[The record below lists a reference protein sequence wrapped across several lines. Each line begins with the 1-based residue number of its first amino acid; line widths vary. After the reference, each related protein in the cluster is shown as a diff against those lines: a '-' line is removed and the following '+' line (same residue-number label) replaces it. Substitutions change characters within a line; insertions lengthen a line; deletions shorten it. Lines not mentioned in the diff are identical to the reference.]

1 MDGSLTGRLDRRNAL
16 VGWFRPDRWEGD
28 DIENRCTRAFDFVNN
43 KMYIYIYILEREREA
58 SRYRGEAETFNW
70 RWNTHPLP
78 RTVIYYL
85 IF

>member
-43 KMYIYIYILEREREA
+43 KMYIYILEREREA

-78 RTVIYYL
+78 RAVIYYL